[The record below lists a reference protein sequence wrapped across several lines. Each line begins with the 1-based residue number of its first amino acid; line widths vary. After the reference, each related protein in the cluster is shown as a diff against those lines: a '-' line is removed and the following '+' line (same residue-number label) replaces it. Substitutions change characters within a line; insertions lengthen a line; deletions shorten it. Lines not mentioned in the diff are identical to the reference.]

1 MSVHEPRSPEPQ
13 SRHAF
18 EERDS
23 PRRVE
28 VAPRVGP
35 DDLDSLCES
44 GGGSVH
50 HKRECALPAVL
61 LTIPPPPGRERS
73 DALMG
78 IALASS
84 QPGVSSDQDTA
95 TGVIQDQGV
104 GSFGDTHRP
113 RTGRTS
119 LGSRT

>member
-18 EERDS
+18 EKRDS

-35 DDLDSLCES
+35 DDLDSLWES

-61 LTIPPPPGRERS
+61 LTIPLPPGRGRS
-73 DALMG
+73 D

-119 LGSRT
+119 LGSQT